1 MSAADKTKLDA
12 LAEGGG
18 VTYMSADE
26 MQTIWDT
33 N

>member
-1 MSAADKTKLDA
+1 MSAVDKTKLDA
-12 LAEGGG
+12 LAKGGG

-26 MQTIWDT
+26 MQAIWDT